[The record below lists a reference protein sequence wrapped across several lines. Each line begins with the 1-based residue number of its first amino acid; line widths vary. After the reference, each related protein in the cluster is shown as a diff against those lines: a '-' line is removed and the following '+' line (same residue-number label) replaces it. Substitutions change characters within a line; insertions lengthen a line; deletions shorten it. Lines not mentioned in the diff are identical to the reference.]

1 MCVCVCVC
9 VRNILLWTGIP
20 DTRIITQVDEFC
32 KDSDVSNL
40 TPIGEY
46 GLLIVWQWI
55 ENTEEDNDG
64 GQSCE
69 SECLNQDGSL
79 STDSDLEEDEPTL
92 NTVTFK
98 CIGVKRDDSYQE
110 ALKKVSKLMQEG
122 TNVPVKLVPE
132 PTNPYDS
139 RAISFQCQLDQQ
151 WHRIGYVVRELC
163 ECVHDAISSNSIVS
177 TTFAWAKLKVVRTTG
192 PGYYA
197 AIDIT
202 RKGAWPPIVHRSAN
216 TMY

>member
-1 MCVCVCVC
+1 MVSYELILSCKRRVHPCHWSSKIIAVCQ
-9 VRNILLWTGIP
+9 WES
-20 DTRIITQVDEFC
+20 DEFC
-32 KDSDVSNL
+32 KDGDVSNL

-98 CIGVKRDDSYQE
+98 CVGSETRWFLSRGF
-110 ALKKVSKLMQEG
+110 KKVSKLMQEG
-122 TNVPVKLVPE
+122 TNVPTKLVPE
-132 PTNPYDS
+132 LTNPYDS
-139 RAISFQCQLDQQ
+139 RAVSFQCQLDQQ
-151 WHRIGYVVRELC
+151 WRRIGYVVRELC

-177 TTFAWAKLKVVRTTG
+177 TTCLG
-192 PGYYA
+192 
-197 AIDIT
+197 
-202 RKGAWPPIVHRSAN
+202 
-216 TMY
+216 